1 LGPSL
6 DVVMNNESSSY
17 SDSNSDIILR
27 KAKHQEATSN
37 HSSNLS
43 NHQLH
48 ECTEGTGALNE

>member
-1 LGPSL
+1 
-6 DVVMNNESSSY
+6 MNNESSSY
-17 SDSNSDIILR
+17 ANSDITLR